1 MSDILIK
8 NGYVIT
14 MDGPP
19 IRDGT
24 VLIEDNTITYVG
36 KDTQQAEHV
45 IDAKGC
51 VVMPGLVNAHNHA
64 GMTLFRGYADDLPL
78 KEWLQGHIWPAE
90 AKLTGEDVYYGSLLA
105 CLEMIRSGTTAFA
118 DMYFFMDHTAR
129 AVEESGLRGSLSHGM
144 IELFDAAKGDADLR
158 EGIRFAH
165 TWNNAADGRI
175 TTMYGPHAPNTCSRE
190 FLSRVKDRAEADST
204 GMHIHVLETK
214 EELIEMK
221 EKYSM
226 CSIHLLDEIGFLG
239 PGVLAAHCVWLS
251 SGDMDILAQKGVNIV
266 HCPVSNMKLAS
277 GIAPVPELLTRG
289 VNVALGTD
297 GCASNNSLDMFGE
310 IKTAALLHKVNST
323 DPTVMPAHQVLK
335 MATVNGAKALK
346 IPAGQLKPGKLA
358 DIIII
363 DMQKPHLLPNHD
375 LESHLVYAARGSDVR
390 TTIVNGRILMEDG
403 IIMSMN
409 QENVMQQA
417 AISAEKLIHRVKEQ
431 SQSTGENNAN

>member
-1 MSDILIK
+1 MSHILIK

-19 IRDGT
+19 IRDGV
-24 VLIEDNTITYVG
+24 VLIEDNRITYVG
-36 KDTQQAEHV
+36 TETQQAEQI

-78 KEWLQGHIWPAE
+78 KEWLEEHIWPAE
-90 AKLTGEDVYYGSLLA
+90 AKLTGEDVYCGTLLA

-118 DMYFFMDHTAR
+118 DMYFYMDQAAR
-129 AVEESGLRGSLSHGM
+129 AVEESGMRASLSHGM
-144 IELFDAAKGDADLR
+144 IELFDEAKGDADLK
-158 EGIRFAH
+158 EGIRFAKE
-165 TWNNAADGRI
+165 WNNAADGRI
-175 TTMYGPHAPNTCSRE
+175 TTMYGPHAPNTCSRD
-190 FLSRVKDRAEADST
+190 FLNKVKEQAEADNI

-214 EELIEMK
+214 AELLEMK

-226 CSIHLLDEIGFLG
+226 CSIHLLDGIGILG
-239 PGVLAAHCVWLS
+239 PSVLAAHCVWLS
-251 SGDMDILAQKGVNIV
+251 SGDIDILAERGVNIV

-277 GIAPVPELLTRG
+277 GIAPIPELLSSG
-289 VNVALGTD
+289 ANVALGTD

-310 IKTAALLHKVNST
+310 MKTAALLHKVNST
-323 DPTVMPAHQVLK
+323 DPTALPAHQVLK

-346 IPAGQLKPGKLA
+346 IPAGQLKPGMLA
-358 DIIII
+358 DIIIV

-390 TTIVNGRILMEDG
+390 TTIVNGKVLMEDG

-409 QENVMQQA
+409 QEKVMEQA
-417 AISAEKLIHRVKEQ
+417 AYAAEKLIQRVNEQ
-431 SQSTGENNAN
+431 SN

>member
-1 MSDILIK
+1 MSHILIK

-19 IRDGT
+19 IKDGF
-24 VLIEDNTITYVG
+24 VLIEDNKITYVG
-36 KDTQQAEHV
+36 KESQQAEQV

-78 KEWLQGHIWPAE
+78 KEWLEEHIWPAE
-90 AKLTGEDVYYGSLLA
+90 AQLTGEDVYYGTKLA

-118 DMYFFMDHTAR
+118 DMYFFMDQAAR
-129 AVEESGLRGSLSHGM
+129 AVEESGIRASLSYGM
-144 IELFDAAKGDADLR
+144 IELFDAEKGSAELA
-158 EGIRFAH
+158 EGSRFASK
-165 TWNNAADGRI
+165 WNNAADGRI

-190 FLSRVKDRAEADST
+190 FLNKVNTLAEADNT
-204 GMHIHVLETK
+204 GLHIHILETK
-214 EELIEMK
+214 AELLEMK

-226 CSIHLLDEIGFLG
+226 CSIHLLDEMGFLG
-239 PGVLAAHCVWLS
+239 PDVLAAHCVWLS
-251 SGDMDILAQKGVNIV
+251 PGDMDILAERGTNIV

-277 GIAPVPELLTRG
+277 GIAPVPELLSRG
-289 VNVALGTD
+289 ANVALGTD

-310 IKTAALLHKVNST
+310 MKTAALLHKVNST
-323 DPTVMPAHQVLK
+323 DPTALPAHQVLK

-346 IPAGQLKPGKLA
+346 IPAGQLKPGMLA
-358 DIIII
+358 DIIIV

-390 TTIVNGRILMEDG
+390 TTIVDGKVLMEDG
-403 IIMSMN
+403 VIVSMN
-409 QENVMQQA
+409 QEKVMEQA
-417 AISAEKLIHRVKEQ
+417 ADSAARLIQRVKEH
-431 SQSTGENNAN
+431 SN

>member
-1 MSDILIK
+1 MSRILIK

-19 IRDGT
+19 IRDGI
-24 VLIEDNTITYVG
+24 VLIEDNKITYVG
-36 KDTQQAEHV
+36 KEPQQAEQV

-78 KEWLQGHIWPAE
+78 KEWLEGHIWPAE
-90 AKLTGEDVYYGSLLA
+90 AKLTGEDVYYGTLLA

-118 DMYFFMDHTAR
+118 DMYFFMDHAAR
-129 AVEESGLRGSLSHGM
+129 AVEESGLRASLSHGM
-144 IELFDAAKGDADLR
+144 IELFNKAKGDADLK
-158 EGIRFAH
+158 EGIRFAN

-190 FLSRVKDRAEADST
+190 FLAKVGIQAEADAI

-214 EELIEMK
+214 AELLEMK

-226 CSIHLLDEIGFLG
+226 CSIHLLDELGILG

-251 SGDMDILAQKGVNIV
+251 AGDMDILAERGVNIV

-277 GIAPVPELLTRG
+277 GIAPVPELFSRDA
-289 VNVALGTD
+289 NVALGTD

-310 IKTAALLHKVNST
+310 MKTAALLHKVNST
-323 DPTVMPAHQVLK
+323 DPTVLPAHQVLK

-346 IPAGQLKPGKLA
+346 IPAGQLKPGMLA
-358 DIIII
+358 DIIIV
-363 DMQKPHLLPNHD
+363 DMQKPHLLPNND

-390 TTIVNGRILMEDG
+390 TTIVDGKVLMKDG
-403 IIMSMN
+403 IITSLDEKNIMEQTANS
-409 QENVMQQA
+409 V
-417 AISAEKLIHRVKEQ
+417 EKLIQRVKEQ
-431 SQSTGENNAN
+431 SN